1 MKFISP
7 GELRR
12 LGVLGMNSRNVNY
25 IGATNERHRFPL
37 VDDKLKTKR
46 LAQDHGMRVPK
57 LFGVLSIQH
66 EIQSLEKTLEGLD
79 RFVIKPAH
87 GSGGKGILVVCE
99 RRAHE
104 FVKSSGTVISL
115 RDVKRHTSNILSGLY
130 SLGGR
135 TDVAMIEDMI
145 IFDPLL
151 SDFSYEG
158 VPDIRVI
165 VYRGF
170 PVMAMMRCATHASDG
185 KANLH
190 QGAVGVGLDIKT
202 GFSVCAVQNNARV
215 DKHPDTGIGF
225 ENLQLPHWQEIL
237 DLACGCY
244 EMTGLGYFG
253 ADIVL
258 DKYRGPMI
266 LELNARPGL
275 AIQIANQ
282 AGLAKRLQA
291 IDRLEPMDRSI
302 ADRTALA
309 RTMFAQKLDHV

>member
-66 EIQSLEKTLEGLD
+66 EIQSLEKILEGLE

-99 RRAHE
+99 RRAQE

-309 RTMFAQKLDHV
+309 RTMFAQKPDHV

>member
-66 EIQSLEKTLEGLD
+66 EIQSLEKTLEGLE

-99 RRAHE
+99 RRAQE

-202 GFSVCAVQNNARV
+202 GCSVCAVQNNARV

-282 AGLAKRLQA
+282 AGLEKRLQA
-291 IDRLEPMDRSI
+291 IDRLEAVDRSI
-302 ADRTALA
+302 AERTELA
-309 RTMFAQKLDHV
+309 RKMFAQKPDHV